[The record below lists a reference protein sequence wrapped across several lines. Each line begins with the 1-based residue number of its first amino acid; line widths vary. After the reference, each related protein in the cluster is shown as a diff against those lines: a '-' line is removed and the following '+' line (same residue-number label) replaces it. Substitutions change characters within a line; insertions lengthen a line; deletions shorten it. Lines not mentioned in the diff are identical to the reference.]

1 MDNAKRKIEELMTA
15 VDRIVESRESKPDLF
30 GFDEER
36 ESLKEKLGISTHDPQ
51 QVYNLFY
58 GNIQAFLSNILPKD
72 VTINGP
78 IRNLVCTLLSHHE
91 KENITS
97 GKRGADSRMATNEDM
112 EELIGIFYQWSE
124 TPNDLFGL
132 ANILLERNKELKYIP
147 EDRTLQDYV

>member
-36 ESLKEKLGISTHDPQ
+36 ESLKDKLGISTHDPQ

-72 VTINGP
+72 ATINEP

-112 EELIGIFYQWSE
+112 EELIDIFCRWSE